1 MEDKTSFYIYLVLI
15 FKMNVLSLLTHCI
28 LFENFK
34 RKKKNN
40 ANANLPSPPPP
51 HKKKTQQKTENKN
64 KTKQKHAD
72 DDF

>member
-40 ANANLPSPPPP
+40 ANANLPSPPP

>member
-28 LFENFK
+28 LFENFLK
-34 RKKKNN
+34 KKKNN

-51 HKKKTQQKTENKN
+51 HKKKPNRKQKT